1 VGRRRDAAVSA
12 TRSTAVL
19 VAFVVGVAASA
30 RAHAKPPL
38 LAVSAEAGGEIVLVD
53 PAKAQVVE
61 RIKVG
66 ARPRGLKLT
75 KDKRQLLVALAGAP
89 KTALK
94 PGSPAAAPPA
104 GSAGLVVVDVG
115 ARKVTKQVA
124 TPPSPFAVDLLP
136 DGRTAFMSNSET
148 NEVFV
153 IDTVDGLVKKKL
165 AVGAEPQAIVTR
177 PDGKVV
183 YAVTHT
189 ANELSAIDPKKVT
202 LLGRIDAGVKPQAIL
217 FAPHGGDLA
226 FVLDEGVPT
235 ITLIDTKHNQP
246 KGMIVVQPLTKT
258 PAAIMQSAVFSPDGK
273 VLYVTTGA
281 GKSVLIVDPAK
292 KAVVGAIDGVGAFPR
307 GIAISADG
315 KKLYTANGSSND
327 VAIIDIASKKV
338 EARVAV
344 PGAPWGVVVLP

>member
-1 VGRRRDAAVSA
+1 
-12 TRSTAVL
+12 
-19 VAFVVGVAASA
+19 
-30 RAHAKPPL
+30 
-38 LAVSAEAGGEIVLVD
+38 
-53 PAKAQVVE
+53 
-61 RIKVG
+61 
-66 ARPRGLKLT
+66 
-75 KDKRQLLVALAGAP
+75 
-89 KTALK
+89 
-94 PGSPAAAPPA
+94 
-104 GSAGLVVVDVG
+104 
-115 ARKVTKQVA
+115 
-124 TPPSPFAVDLLP
+124 
-136 DGRTAFMSNSET
+136 
-148 NEVFV
+148 
-153 IDTVDGLVKKKL
+153 
-165 AVGAEPQAIVTR
+165 VGAEPQAIVTR